1 MLFAHIFLQLKKN
14 PNLILLNASFLSMQK
29 KMFVFMCWK
38 LAKDHFFPN
47 VLKHACIKCRH
58 VYYYNFRSVRLCIKS
73 NFIITICSHFGASK
87 IPVGPVQ
94 YLEVHLPKS
103 IDKTDSFRKLEAWLL
118 YLTTAVGSLFLAGLM
133 PAGGAVWSLTPR
145 SPTLYRACG

>member
-1 MLFAHIFLQLKKN
+1 MHLFSQRK
-14 PNLILLNASFLSMQK
+14 QK
-29 KMFVFMCWK
+29 CLCCVVNFS
-38 LAKDHFFPN
+38 N
-47 VLKHACIKCRH
+47 VLTHACIKHRHCGH
-58 VYYYNFRSVRLCIKS
+58 VYYYKFRSIRLCIKC
-73 NFIITICSHFGASK
+73 NFIKTIYSHFGASK

-103 IDKTDSFRKLEAWLL
+103 IDKTDSVRKLEAWLL